1 MWWRSQKA
9 QLTRLSLLVIGRN
22 FEMAAN
28 QTFLASGDILPVTH
42 AIRGGGMFGYS
53 QDRCCFNR
61 PDIFVEKKSKDFFF
75 PPSKSCS
82 RISFTA
88 MLNFFVTEFYSTPLI
103 HFCREKA
110 LLGG

>member
-42 AIRGGGMFGYS
+42 AIRGGGMLGYS

-61 PDIFVEKKSKDFFF
+61 PDIFVEKKKNQKIFSSPLQKVVLEYLS
-75 PPSKSCS
+75 PQCS
-82 RISFTA
+82 IFS
-88 MLNFFVTEFYSTPLI
+88 
-103 HFCREKA
+103 
-110 LLGG
+110 